1 MKPLL
6 AGFCHTTQNG
16 LNDLYVEAAI
26 NSIECATNWMVI

>member
-16 LNDLYVEAAI
+16 LNYLYVAAAI
-26 NSIECATNWMVI
+26 NSIE